1 MSDRDKERD
10 TEREGDR
17 EVTVCWEGGAVNGSS
32 LFLLSFNCEAS
43 EITIIIPGNLEA
55 NYKTPINSSSFNMSL
70 VVIFKHIFTFGE
82 GELLF
87 LL

>member
-1 MSDRDKERD
+1 MCVSDRDKERD

-43 EITIIIPGNLEA
+43 EITL
-55 NYKTPINSSSFNMSL
+55 
-70 VVIFKHIFTFGE
+70 
-82 GELLF
+82 LLF
-87 LL
+87 LVTWKQIIRHLSIQAHLI